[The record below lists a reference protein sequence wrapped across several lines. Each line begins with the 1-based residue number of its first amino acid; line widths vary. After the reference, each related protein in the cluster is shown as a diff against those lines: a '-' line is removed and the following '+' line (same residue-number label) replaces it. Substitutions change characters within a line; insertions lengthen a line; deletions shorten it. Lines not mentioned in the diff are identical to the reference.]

1 MFGGG
6 WTKVNV
12 EGRQKQPSV
21 LTDELNAK
29 VEEDMNFFLV
39 Y

>member
-12 EGRQKQPSV
+12 EGRQI
-21 LTDELNAK
+21 LTDKLNAK
-29 VEEDMNFFLV
+29 VEEDMNFLII